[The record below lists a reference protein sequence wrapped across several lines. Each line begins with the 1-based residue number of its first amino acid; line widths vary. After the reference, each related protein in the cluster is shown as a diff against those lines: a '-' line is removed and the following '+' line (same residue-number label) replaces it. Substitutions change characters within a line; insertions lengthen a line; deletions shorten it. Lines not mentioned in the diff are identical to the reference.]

1 MPQFWN
7 SVDICVVPSLIEPFG
22 LVALEALACGVPV
35 IASAVGGLK
44 EIVVEGECGLF
55 VAPGDVAAL
64 ASALREA
71 IGNES
76 LRQRLTAGA
85 RFRAQSFSLQCRSN
99 ELLQALTERPR
110 AAAIDLAVGSPV

>member
-44 EIVVEGECGLF
+44 EIVVEGKCGLL
-55 VAPGDVAAL
+55 VPQAMRPHSAAHC
-64 ASALREA
+64 A
-71 IGNES
+71 N
-76 LRQRLTAGA
+76 
-85 RFRAQSFSLQCRSN
+85 
-99 ELLQALTERPR
+99 
-110 AAAIDLAVGSPV
+110 